1 VFLCYNKT
9 TTKIKTEVSMPGRH
23 HHFYLTKKKEKQLIN
38 RICAVFAVFMPLTT
52 LPQIIQLYTSHD
64 ASGLSLLMWVLYTIG
79 VIPFLLFGVIYH
91 HSQLVVLN
99 ILWLIVQVTMIT
111 GIIIYS

>member
-1 VFLCYNKT
+1 MIHHT
-9 TTKIKTEVSMPGRH
+9 

-52 LPQIIQLYTSHD
+52 LPQIIQLYTTQN

-79 VIPFLLFGVIYH
+79 VIPFLLFGIIYR

-99 ILWLIVQVTMIT
+99 ALWILVQITMIT
-111 GIIIYS
+111 GIIIYT

>member
-1 VFLCYNKT
+1 
-9 TTKIKTEVSMPGRH
+9 MPGRH
-23 HHFYLTKKKEKQLIN
+23 HHFYLTKKKEKLLIN

-52 LPQIIQLYTSHD
+52 LPQIIQLYTTQN

-79 VIPFLLFGVIYH
+79 VIPFLMFGIIYR

-99 ILWLIVQVTMIT
+99 TLWLLVQITMIT
-111 GIIIYS
+111 GIIIYA